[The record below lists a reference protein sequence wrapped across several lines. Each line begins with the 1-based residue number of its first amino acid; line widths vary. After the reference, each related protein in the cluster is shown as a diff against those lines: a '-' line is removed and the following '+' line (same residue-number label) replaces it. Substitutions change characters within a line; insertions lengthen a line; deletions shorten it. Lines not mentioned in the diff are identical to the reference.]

1 MDGKKNW
8 MKETGCSRDKEKTT
22 SKSKAIKRWNNDGEE
37 MERERGRDER
47 RCRKRGELLCHII
60 FGVCVGDSSLSPP
73 THFHIIYK
81 LQPAAGQHYNKTAS
95 GIMH

>member
-1 MDGKKNW
+1 MQS
-8 MKETGCSRDKEKTT
+8 E
-22 SKSKAIKRWNNDGEE
+22 
-37 MERERGRDER
+37 
-47 RCRKRGELLCHII
+47 GELLCHIM

-81 LQPAAGQHYNKTAS
+81 LQPAAGQRYIKPAS